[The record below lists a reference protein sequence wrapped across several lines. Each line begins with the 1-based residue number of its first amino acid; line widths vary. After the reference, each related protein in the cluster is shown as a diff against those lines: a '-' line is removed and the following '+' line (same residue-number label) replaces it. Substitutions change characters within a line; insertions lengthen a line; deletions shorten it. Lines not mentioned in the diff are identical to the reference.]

1 MWYLLCSL
9 QNVLYGFVCF
19 LIADHEHSHKKNKR
33 KHWRRQW
40 AESSLLSDMEMLK
53 HSLEVNS
60 FSADSNKTGNMSE
73 KKSHRRTKR
82 FLSYPR
88 FVEVMVV
95 ADSRMVAYHGANLQH
110 YVLTLM
116 SIVSIQLRG
125 VDSSMNLFLLVTV
138 SPFCCTL
145 MQYPQ
150 FGSARHGDNGGVR
163 VKSDKTWLRNSGWSL
178 PPSQTHR
185 FSRPF
190 PHLFHPAFQTL
201 GSTRSVTALSVHVLY
216 SSSSLRPCEIAAE
229 LKRSF
234 GDCAFRG
241 TDAYWLGSRMTSLA
255 VARRRSLWSP

>member
-1 MWYLLCSL
+1 
-9 QNVLYGFVCF
+9 
-19 LIADHEHSHKKNKR
+19 
-33 KHWRRQW
+33 
-40 AESSLLSDMEMLK
+40 MEMLK

-125 VDSSMNLFLLVTV
+125 VDSSVNHFLLVTV
-138 SPFCCTL
+138 SPFCCAL

-163 VKSDKTWLRNSGWSL
+163 VKLGWRTLVGVFHLPRPIAFPDPSRTSSIQPFKPQAARGASL
-178 PPSQTHR
+178 P
-185 FSRPF
+185 
-190 PHLFHPAFQTL
+190 FQSMCCTL
-201 GSTRSVTALSVHVLY
+201 LLLY
-216 SSSSLRPCEIAAE
+216 IQV
-229 LKRSF
+229 K
-234 GDCAFRG
+234 
-241 TDAYWLGSRMTSLA
+241 
-255 VARRRSLWSP
+255 